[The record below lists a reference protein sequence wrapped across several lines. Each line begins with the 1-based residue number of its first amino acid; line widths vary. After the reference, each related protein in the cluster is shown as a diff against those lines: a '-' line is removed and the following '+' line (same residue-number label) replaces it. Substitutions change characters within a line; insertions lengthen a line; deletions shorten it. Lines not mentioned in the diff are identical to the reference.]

1 MDGVVAIVNGVG
13 ISEADFDKRNLVA
26 IKGVKRFHSREEIDE
41 DVDIEM
47 MKSHTLYQM
56 ILEEIQIQEAKRLG
70 LEVELEEAKEHLES
84 SLKYFGEDKLS
95 QWNMTKE
102 ELIDSIA
109 HSMVVSELGRV
120 FMNSI
125 KMSEDEMRDYFDAHF
140 EELEN
145 ITVNSI
151 LLKTDEMVETVM
163 ERMRTTEN
171 FRELTEELFDE
182 LGTRVSSG
190 VDEEWH
196 RGQMLEELESLAF
209 NASVGEVLG
218 PIKSEYGYHIIKVL
232 SKSDDFDSLKD
243 ELINTIKIK
252 EWIKYITNLI
262 ESAEIEIREDLCV
275 NDKLIVD
282 ILKNRI
288 SIPGHGTSVA
298 YAKPIT
304 E

>member
-13 ISEADFDKRNLVA
+13 ISEEDFDKRNLVA
-26 IKGVKRFHSREEIDE
+26 IKGVKRFHSREGIDGN
-41 DVDIEM
+41 VDIEM

-56 ILEEIQIQEAKRLG
+56 ILEEISIQEAKRLG

-84 SLKYFGEDKLS
+84 SLKYFGEDKLA

-163 ERMRTTEN
+163 ERMKTTEN

-190 VDEEWH
+190 VDEEWN

-218 PIKSEYGYHIIKVL
+218 PIKSEYGYHIIRVL

-288 SIPGHGTSVA
+288 SIPGHATSVA

>member
-13 ISEADFDKRNLVA
+13 ISEADFDKRNNIL
-26 IKGVKRFHSREEIDE
+26 IKGVRDFHSREGIDGN
-41 DVDIEM
+41 VDIEM